1 MNIPV
6 LVERLPDNR
15 YRAKS
20 GEPFALSAEGNT
32 DAEAVSNLK
41 QLLHAKLTNGTRLAS
56 VELPTP
62 EENPWVAGA
71 GCLKD
76 DPLFEEWQDAI
87 RENRRREAEADP
99 EF

>member
-20 GEPFALSAEGNT
+20 GEPFGLSAEGNSDT
-32 DAEAVSNLK
+32 EAVSNLK
-41 QLLHAKLTNGTRLAS
+41 QLLQTRLTKGTRLAS
-56 VELPTP
+56 VELAAP

-76 DPLFEEWQDAI
+76 DPLFDEWQEAI
-87 RENRRREAEADP
+87 QENRRREAEADR

>member
-6 LVERLPDNR
+6 LVEQLPDHR
-15 YRAKS
+15 YRAKC
-20 GEPFALSAEGNT
+20 GEPFVASAEGDT
-32 DAEAVSNLK
+32 DTEAVGNLK
-41 QLLHAKLTNGTRLAS
+41 TLLQAKLSNGTRLAS

-76 DPLFEEWQDAI
+76 DPLFDEWQEAMK
-87 RENRRREAEADP
+87 ENRRRMEEDP
-99 EF
+99 DY

>member
-6 LVERLPDNR
+6 LVEQLPDLR
-15 YRAKS
+15 FRAKC
-20 GEPFALSAEGNT
+20 GEPFVLSAEGAT
-32 DAEAVSNLK
+32 DTEAVSSLK
-41 QLLHAKLTNGTRLAS
+41 SLLSAKLTNGARLAS
-56 VELPTP
+56 VEVPTP

-76 DPLFEEWQDAI
+76 DPLFEEWQEAI
-87 RENRRREAEADP
+87 RENRRREAEADR